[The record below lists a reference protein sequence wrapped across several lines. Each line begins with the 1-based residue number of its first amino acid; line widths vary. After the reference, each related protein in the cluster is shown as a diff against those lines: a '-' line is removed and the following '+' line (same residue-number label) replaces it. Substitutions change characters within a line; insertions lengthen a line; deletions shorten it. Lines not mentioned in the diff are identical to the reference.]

1 MNGDVC
7 EFDDKYVSIRMN
19 FSSILIYD
27 KYFFLRKGQYLKYS
41 APAALSMVRWLVD
54 QKNMNDQGQI
64 QGG

>member
-41 APAALSMVRWLVD
+41 APAALSMVRWLVN